1 MNYRYVLLTPLLVCL
16 QILKLIGTL
25 TSNFPNGI
33 SNNNKPLVKLLEGEH
48 VVTTMFVGNFIGVV
62 CARSLHYQFYS
73 WYFFSI
79 PYLLWRTS
87 FPTILRERFPHSY
100 KEFFIL
106 LPNRRGIS
114 SVWGIGFCWNVYP
127 SNMYSSTLLSK
138 SSPNFALGFVVWSS
152 RVSLC
157 SSEVSNIKQN

>member
-87 FPTILRERFPHSY
+87 FPTILRFIQLSILVSRQREEKRSEFTTRKPCTSTRHCSR
-100 KEFFIL
+100 KFSNFDRFFIA
-106 LPNRRGIS
+106 NSR
-114 SVWGIGFCWNVYP
+114 
-127 SNMYSSTLLSK
+127 
-138 SSPNFALGFVVWSS
+138 
-152 RVSLC
+152 RVS
-157 SSEVSNIKQN
+157 KF

>member
-1 MNYRYVLLTPLLVCL
+1 MPSSSP
-16 QILKLIGTL
+16 ISS

-87 FPTILRERFPHSY
+87 FPTILRWLSCNTFHFFRLPRADGGVSNSIVSKRDWVNFRFIQLSILVSRQREEKRSEFTTRKPCTSTRHCSR
-100 KEFFIL
+100 KFSNFDRFFIA
-106 LPNRRGIS
+106 NSR
-114 SVWGIGFCWNVYP
+114 
-127 SNMYSSTLLSK
+127 
-138 SSPNFALGFVVWSS
+138 
-152 RVSLC
+152 RVS
-157 SSEVSNIKQN
+157 KF